1 MASEQLPEKEIF
13 TKHYAS
19 LCSTLTDINELL
31 PFFVQE
37 DIISFHT
44 QEEIS
49 TIVTTQEKVQKLLSH
64 ISGPLTAGDATG
76 FQKML
81 TVMKDHGIQDTKD
94 LAIQINSEIKT
105 LNIEGKCEG

>member
-1 MASEQLPEKEIF
+1 MENEIF

-37 DIISFHT
+37 NVIT
-44 QEEIS
+44 ALAQEEIS
-49 TIVTTQEKVQKLLSH
+49 TITITEEKVKKLLSH
-64 ISGPLTAGDATG
+64 ISASLTAGDATG

-81 TVMKDHGIQDTKD
+81 TVMKYHGIQDTKY
-94 LAIQINSEIKT
+94 LAMQINSEIKA